1 MECNTPAQT
10 AVLNNVLVRNQ
21 VLDKTKMVKCE
32 PILIQTVTL
41 TNTNK
46 RDVAPGLVLE
56 MIGYDDLE
64 LVSFKVGSSG
74 WAKNSIELREYGDL
88 VVTNEFSIPPGKTVT
103 LNVKYN
109 VRNCPAST
117 DFNFYAQVMIP
128 TGGDACYKYTPMP
141 VGGVGWGLRGGARGT
156 VHLSYLFIFPL
167 PSSDECQLRCVLL
180 RALKATRTWARW
192 SLWLT

>member
-21 VLDKTKMVKCE
+21 VLDKTKRAKRE

-46 RDVAPGLVLE
+46 RDVAHGLVLE
-56 MIGYDDLE
+56 MLGYDDLE
-64 LVSFKVGSSG
+64 LVSFKVGSLG

-167 PSSDECQLRCVLL
+167 QMNANCAACYCER
-180 RALKATRTWARW
+180 
-192 SLWLT
+192 